1 MQFKE
6 KEMTPGKKKKKSI
19 EMLHRWPGKWRIG
32 HEETDMFS
40 QAEEKLRR
48 YKRTPGMEKQLLNL
62 RANTKKKKQ

>member
-48 YKRTPGMEKQLLNL
+48 YKRTPGMEK
-62 RANTKKKKQ
+62 